1 MPAGPRRGVVV
12 LQRALEPDV
21 DVAIQFLQRWS
32 QQGPWVLTALDPD
45 RGFIRT
51 KGFGPECLAI
61 CRHWIQYWQTRESP
75 RNIYFQVNLDRRP
88 LEEIDKKS
96 RKEHIAAV
104 VALHADIDAYKDG
117 EDVEA
122 GRQRVLKILTDNLP
136 PGVPGPPSVIN
147 LSGNGYNVLWRLRQ
161 PIAIYGDVA
170 KAVEIERYNRWLA
183 ITFGGDMT
191 TDISR
196 ILRLPGTVNFPNERK
211 RARGLSPVMART
223 VTLNT
228 SLLYDLHQFQ
238 RADPVP
244 GAVVAEH
251 IQIGPAIGIED
262 LDELDVPERTKII
275 IALGAHPDEKRES
288 RSEWLFSGIC
298 SMIACGV
305 DNETIL
311 GVLTDPQW
319 AISESVLEKPS
330 PEAYARRQIVKAH
343 ARLTALAAKELIDD

>member
-1 MPAGPRRGVVV
+1 M
-12 LQRALEPDV
+12 LQRALEPDT
-21 DVAIQFLQRWS
+21 DAAIQFLQRWA
-32 QQGPWVLTALDPD
+32 QHGPWVLTALDPE

-51 KGFGPECLAI
+51 MAFGPASRAA
-61 CRHWIQYWQTRESP
+61 CRGWISYWQKCDAP

-88 LEEIDKKS
+88 LDEIDKKS

-117 EDVEA
+117 EDLET
-122 GRQRVLKILTDNLP
+122 GRQRVLKMLTDDLP

-147 LSGNGYNVLWRLRQ
+147 SSGNGFNCLWRLRQ
-161 PIAIYGDVA
+161 PIIIDGDVA

-183 ITFGGDMT
+183 VTFGGDMT
-191 TDISR
+191 TDVSR
-196 ILRLPGTVNFPNERK
+196 ILRLPGTINFPNERK
-211 RARGLSPVMART
+211 RARGLVPIMART
-223 VTLNT
+223 VTLDT

-238 RADPVP
+238 PADPVP
-244 GAVVAEH
+244 GAFVAEH
-251 IQIGPAIGIED
+251 IQIGSAIGIED

-275 IALGAHPDEKRES
+275 IALGAHPDEERES

-330 PEAYARRQIVKAH
+330 PEEYARRQIVKAH

>member
-1 MPAGPRRGVVV
+1 V

-21 DVAIQFLQRWS
+21 DAAIQFLQLWAR
-32 QQGPWVLTALDPD
+32 QGTWVLTALDPD

-51 KGFGPECLAI
+51 KGFGPGSLPA
-61 CRHWIQYWQTRESP
+61 CRQWIQYWQTSEAP
-75 RNIYFQVNLDRRP
+75 RNIYFQVNPDIRP
-88 LEEIDKKS
+88 LVEIDKKG
-96 RKEHIAAV
+96 RKQHIAAV

-122 GRQRVLKILTDNLP
+122 GRQRVLKMLTDDPP

-147 LSGNGYNVLWRLRQ
+147 SSGNGYNALWRLRQ
-161 PIAIYGDVA
+161 PIAIDGDFG

-183 ITFGGDMT
+183 VTFGGDMT
-191 TDISR
+191 TDVSR
-196 ILRLPGTVNFPNERK
+196 ILRLPATINFPNERK
-211 RARGLSPVMART
+211 RARGLVPVMART
-223 VTLNT
+223 VTLDT

-238 RADPVP
+238 PADHVP
-244 GAVVAEH
+244 DAVVGDH
-251 IQIGPAIGIED
+251 IQIGSAIGIED

-275 IALGAHPDEKRES
+275 IALGAHPNEERES

-311 GVLTDPQW
+311 GVLTDPQGGR
-319 AISESVLEKPS
+319 A
-330 PEAYARRQIVKAH
+330 ARCQ
-343 ARLTALAAKELIDD
+343 ALCDIY